1 MSGFKLRG
9 TLLALISVGVS
20 GAGCVSVPAVPPGA
34 VASAPVSQA
43 MLLVSRP
50 DGTVVQ
56 QRIDL
61 DADVCMKAAETPRT
75 TCFKQGDAMF
85 DTAGV
90 LVGFEMTE
98 QRYELYPTQ

>member
-1 MSGFKLRG
+1 MARINRRG
-9 TLLALISVGVS
+9 GILALIGLGVTA
-20 GAGCVSVPAVPPGA
+20 AGCVSVPAAPPGA
-34 VASAPVSQA
+34 VAAGPVSQA

-56 QRIDL
+56 QRIDI

-75 TCFKQGDAMF
+75 TCFKQSDAMF

-98 QRYELYPTQ
+98 QRYELYPAQ